1 MLFTSIQSNKQTEKI
16 DLELL
21 SSDKWTMDYMI
32 MEGQKIDMPTEKGQE
47 SWMIFHKYRKH
58 EIMSIGEVFISNWEY
73 IESNNSIRMFD
84 RNGSVK
90 QKVEL
95 LTKTELIFYYHIDD
109 RIEKIKLS
117 K

>member
-1 MLFTSIQSNKQTEKI
+1 LLFTSIQSKKQTEKI

-21 SSDKWTMDYMI
+21 SSGKWTMDYMI
-32 MEGQKIDMPTEKGQE
+32 MEGLKNDMPTEKGQE
-47 SWMIFHKYRKH
+47 R
-58 EIMSIGEVFISNWEY
+58 EVFISNWEY
-73 IESNNSIRMFD
+73 IESNNSIRIFD
-84 RNGSVK
+84 RNGSVE

-109 RIEKIKLS
+109 RIEKIGLS

>member
-1 MLFTSIQSNKQTEKI
+1 
-16 DLELL
+16 
-21 SSDKWTMDYMI
+21 
-32 MEGQKIDMPTEKGQE
+32 
-47 SWMIFHKYRKH
+47 
-58 EIMSIGEVFISNWEY
+58 
-73 IESNNSIRMFD
+73 MFD